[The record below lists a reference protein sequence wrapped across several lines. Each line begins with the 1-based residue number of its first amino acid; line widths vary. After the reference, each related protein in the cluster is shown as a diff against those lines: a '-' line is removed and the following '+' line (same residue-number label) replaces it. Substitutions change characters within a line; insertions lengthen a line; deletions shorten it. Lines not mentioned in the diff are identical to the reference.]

1 MKTQSVLAGPC
12 PRPAAVIDPPRRMVD
27 RYFEYARVDGT
38 ADLEKTYRIRY
49 QVYCLERGFLPP
61 EIYPDGS
68 ESDVYDERSLHFL
81 ASHVSGQE
89 AGTAR
94 LAMNGP
100 LGLPMAAHC
109 ELDPAYRF
117 IADPDHPAL
126 ARYAEI
132 SRLAVSKAFR
142 RREGDS
148 FFGTPPRRDRSQS
161 GGVIAFYSP
170 NDAPEIVSGIY
181 RMIYQ
186 DSKRLG
192 ITHWVVAMERSLSL
206 MLKRMGLAFTP
217 IGPETDYYGPVRPY
231 VAEIA
236 EIERHVSRNRPET
249 LRYMTF
255 GLEPELLPEEPLGP
269 HPMEH
274 LASSA

>member
-1 MKTQSVLAGPC
+1 
-12 PRPAAVIDPPRRMVD
+12 
-27 RYFEYARVDGT
+27 
-38 ADLEKTYRIRY
+38 
-49 QVYCLERGFLPP
+49 
-61 EIYPDGS
+61 
-68 ESDVYDERSLHFL
+68 
-81 ASHVSGQE
+81 
-89 AGTAR
+89 
-94 LAMNGP
+94 MNGP

-181 RMIYQ
+181 RMFYQ

-192 ITHWVVAMERSLSL
+192 ITHWVVAMERGLSL
-206 MLKRMGLAFTP
+206 MLKRMALLFTP

-236 EIERHVSRNRPET
+236 EIERHVSRNSPRDPALHD
-249 LRYMTF
+249 LRARARAAARA
-255 GLEPELLPEEPLGP
+255 LGP
-269 HPMEH
+269 PPHGAPREQRLRRVSRHPRRPRGSGPAAGAQ
-274 LASSA
+274 ASRPAASRLRMRAISGTQEPQLVPAWRAAPTASTDPSPPSRTASTMVFKPT